1 MRLNIRMRTD
11 LMKKLIFLTSIL
23 LFFGL
28 AIASQSE
35 SDNAAG
41 DGAALV
47 SAELIREAGWKY
59 DWQMNL
65 PLKPGETIDRLRVM
79 GPRLFAITDT
89 NVLFSINRKNGRVEC
104 SSQLSAS
111 RLPVRRP
118 AYYEDTFWFIVGSEV
133 MVFDPAIGD
142 FTIKERFPQVGNS
155 AEGGLAR
162 NKDYLYISGS
172 DNRLHAINTD
182 GFWQQFTATADNDS
196 PIVSILATDDIVVF
210 ATKAGNVVG
219 MAPDKADKIW
229 QFDVTGRIKG
239 QLVLDGED
247 IYIGSFDSKLYKL
260 GLSDGKLVW
269 DSPFHS
275 GAPIRDSFAVGN
287 DIIYLYNAL
296 NGLYGVNKESGKSVW
311 QVASGEG
318 VVCETPQKAFVFA
331 SPGILKVMDNKTG
344 AELYS
349 VNFSSVQHYAVN
361 TTDAVMYLADTN
373 GRLMSVLVE

>member
-1 MRLNIRMRTD
+1 MQIRTG
-11 LMKKLIFLTSIL
+11 LMKKFIFLTSIL
-23 LFFGL
+23 LYSGL
-28 AIASQSE
+28 AIASQTK

-41 DGAALV
+41 DDALV
-47 SAELIREAGWKY
+47 SAELIREAGWKH

-65 PLKPGETIDRLRVM
+65 PLKPGEKIDRLGVM

-89 NVLFSINRKNGRVEC
+89 NVLFCIDRKDGRVQS

-118 AYYEDTFWFIVGSEV
+118 AYYDDTFWFIVGSEV

-142 FTIKERFPQVGNS
+142 FTIKEKFPQVGNS

-210 ATKAGNVVG
+210 ATKAGNIVG

-247 IYIGSFDSKLYKL
+247 VYVGSFDSKLYKL

-269 DSPFHS
+269 NSPFHS

-287 DIIYLYNAL
+287 EIIYLYNPL
-296 NGLYGVNKESGKSVW
+296 NGVYGVNKQTGKPVW
-311 QVASGEG
+311 QVASAEG
-318 VVCETPQKAFVFA
+318 VICETPQKAFVFA

-361 TTDAVMYLADTN
+361 TTDAVMYLADTT
-373 GRLMSVLVE
+373 GRLMSVTVE

>member
-1 MRLNIRMRTD
+1 
-11 LMKKLIFLTSIL
+11 MKKLIFLTSIL
-23 LFFGL
+23 LLSGL
-28 AIASQSE
+28 MGASPTE
-35 SDNAAG
+35 SDSVARNN
-41 DGAALV
+41 DALV
-47 SAELIREAGWKY
+47 SAALIREAGWTHN
-59 DWQMNL
+59 WLMTL
-65 PLKPGETIDRLRVM
+65 PLKPGEKIDRLRVM
-79 GPRLFAITDT
+79 GTRLFAITDT
-89 NVLFSINRKNGRVEC
+89 NVLFCIDRKDGRMQS

-118 AYYEDTFWFIVGSEV
+118 AYYEDKFWFIVGSEV
-133 MVFDPAIGD
+133 LVFDPAIGD
-142 FTIKERFPQVGNS
+142 FTIKEKFPQVGNS

-162 NKDYLYISGS
+162 NTDYLYISGS

-196 PIVSILATDDIVVF
+196 PIVSILATDKIVVF

-229 QFDVTGRIKG
+229 QYDVTGKIKG
-239 QLVLDGED
+239 QLVQDGED
-247 IYIGSFDSKLYKL
+247 VYIGSFDSKLYKL

-296 NGLYGVNKESGKSVW
+296 NGLYGVNKETGKSVW

-318 VVCETPQKAFVFA
+318 VVCETPQKSFVFA

-349 VNFSSVQHYAVN
+349 VNFSSVQQYAVN
-361 TTDAVMYLADTN
+361 TTDAVMYLADAK
-373 GRLMSVLVE
+373 GRLMSVTVE